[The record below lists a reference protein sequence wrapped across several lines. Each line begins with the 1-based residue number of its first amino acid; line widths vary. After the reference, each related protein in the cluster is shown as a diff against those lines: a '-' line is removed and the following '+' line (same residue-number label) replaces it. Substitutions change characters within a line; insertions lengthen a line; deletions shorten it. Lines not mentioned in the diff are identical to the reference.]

1 MAEYVEK
8 ADSRSLE
15 SALMKKINAANLKQK
30 LAQTINTSMTIR
42 NNANHLEVH
51 VSGPFQNYKSG
62 KSHWIV
68 VLGDNGQTWLIKPE
82 FVTGYL
88 QCLLS
93 GIATNIDIE
102 HCETYCEIII
112 RQHEFGS
119 ESVWKRVQKNNGKPP
134 QTVKRLSFVYSC
146 ETTDEKIG
154 KQGLHEA
161 LRFFCLSFKKRVSN
175 PVGPLILDHIKI
187 HADHLYKV
195 IIRDKTSHDAYANK
209 ITDDMDKAFGGID
222 VMWNDFLNHWMVDYD
237 IIRVLKF
244 CGFSSWADV
253 TTQQRELCFKDYS
266 AKFNLPHWYIR
277 QERY

>member
-1 MAEYVEK
+1 MAVY
-8 ADSRSLE
+8 ADSTDSSPPE
-15 SALMKKINAANLKQK
+15 SALMKKINAADLKQK
-30 LAQTINTSMTIR
+30 LAQTINKSMTIR

-93 GIATNIDIE
+93 EIVTNIDIG
-102 HCETYCEIII
+102 HCETYCEINI

-146 ETTDEKIG
+146 DTTEETIG
-154 KQGLHEA
+154 KQGLNEA
-161 LRFFCLSFKKRVSN
+161 LRFFCLSFKKRESN
-175 PVGPLILDHIKI
+175 PVGPLILDHIKN
-187 HADHLYKV
+187 HAEYLYKV
-195 IIRDKTSHDAYANK
+195 IIRDKTTHDAYANK
-209 ITDDMDKAFGGID
+209 ITDDMNKAFGGID
-222 VMWNDFLNHWMVDYD
+222 VMWNDCLNHWMVDYD

-244 CGFSSWADV
+244 CGFSSWAEL

-266 AKFNLPHWYIR
+266 AKFNLPHWYIG

>member
-1 MAEYVEK
+1 
-8 ADSRSLE
+8 
-15 SALMKKINAANLKQK
+15 
-30 LAQTINTSMTIR
+30 MTIR

-68 VLGDNGQTWLIKPE
+68 VLGNNGQTWLIKPE

-93 GIATNIDIE
+93 EIEMTTIDIG
-102 HCETYCEIII
+102 HCETYCEINI

-161 LRFFCLSFKKRVSN
+161 LRFFCLSFKKRVSK
-175 PVGPLILDHIKI
+175 PVGPLILDHIKT

-209 ITDDMDKAFGGID
+209 ITNDMDKTFGGID

-237 IIRVLKF
+237 IICVLKF

-253 TTQQRELCFKDYS
+253 TTQQREFCFKDYS
-266 AKFNLPHWYIR
+266 AKFNLPHWYIG